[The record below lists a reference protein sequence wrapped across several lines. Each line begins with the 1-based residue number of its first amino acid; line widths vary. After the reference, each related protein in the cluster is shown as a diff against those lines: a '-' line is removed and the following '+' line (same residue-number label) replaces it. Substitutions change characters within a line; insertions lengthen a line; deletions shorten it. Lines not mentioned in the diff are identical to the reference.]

1 MTDLTCDVAIIGAGT
16 AGLAAQRSARAAG
29 ARTLL
34 IDPAFSGTTC
44 ASNGCMPSKVLIAA
58 ADAAHAVREAGA
70 FGISATPQIDGRAVM
85 RRVRDLRDRFVAGVK
100 DSIADLPDDIRIKA
114 RARFD
119 GPDTLLLDDGRRVKA
134 RAVVI
139 ATGASAAMPK
149 AFEAVSDYVLTNE
162 NIFKMEDLPRSVAVL
177 GAGPIGVELA
187 QALHRLGVEV
197 AVFDK
202 GDGVAGLR
210 DKAVNETL
218 RDLLAREL
226 PLHLGT
232 EPEVTRAENGVTVSW
247 EGQSRRFDRLLLAV
261 GRPPNL
267 EGLDLEKTGIALD
280 DHGTPEFDSQT
291 LRCGTSSIFIAGDA
305 NQDRPL
311 LHEASHEGHIAG
323 KNAATCPEIEHFAR
337 LVPFVLTFSRPEA
350 AEVGTIPDPEDAEF
364 ISADAP
370 YDNQGKARV
379 EHRLGG
385 LCRLYARRS
394 DGRLIGASLCAP
406 DGGHLAHLLALALEC
421 GVTANDLLSMPYY
434 HPTLEEGLKP
444 ALRAL
449 CKASG
454 REGPNIREDDALQ
467 GL

>member
-1 MTDLTCDVAIIGAGT
+1 MTELTCDVAIIGAGT
-16 AGLAAQRSARAAG
+16 AGLAAQRSASAAG
-29 ARTLL
+29 ASTLL
-34 IDPAFSGTTC
+34 IDPSFSGTTC

-58 ADAAHAVREAGA
+58 ADAAHAVREAEV
-70 FGISATPQIDGRAVM
+70 FGISATPEIDGKAVM
-85 RRVRDLRDRFVAGVK
+85 RRVRALRDRFVGGVK
-100 DSIADLPDDIRIKA
+100 DSIADLPKNVRIEA

-119 GPDTLLLDDGRRVKA
+119 GPDTLRLDDGRRVTA

-139 ATGASAAMPK
+139 ATGSSAAVPE
-149 AFEAVSDYVLTNE
+149 AFEAVSDHLLTNE
-162 NIFKMEDLPRSVAVL
+162 NIFEMDDLPRSVAVL
-177 GAGPIGVELA
+177 GAGPIGIELA

-210 DKAVNETL
+210 DKAVSDTL
-218 RDLLAREL
+218 RDLLAAEL
-226 PLHLGT
+226 PLYLGT
-232 EPEVTRAENGVTVSW
+232 EPEVTPAETGVKVSW
-247 EGQSRRFDRLLLAV
+247 DGQSRRFDRLLLAV

-267 EGLDLEKTGIALD
+267 DGLDLEKTGIALD
-280 DHGTPEFDSQT
+280 DRGTPEFDPQT
-291 LRCGTSSIFIAGDA
+291 LRCGTSAIFIAGDA

-311 LHEASHEGHIAG
+311 LHEASHEGRIAG
-323 KNAATCPEIEHFAR
+323 KNAVTCPEIKQFTR

-350 AEVGTIPDPEDAEF
+350 AEVGTIPEPDDPDH

-370 YDNQGKARV
+370 YDDQGKARV

-385 LCRLYARRS
+385 LCRIYARRS
-394 DGRLIGASLCAP
+394 DGLLTGASLCAP

-421 GVTANDLLSMPYY
+421 GMTANDLLSMPYY

-454 REGPNIREDDALQ
+454 RDGPNIREDDALQ